1 MAKNTADLTELD
13 KNNEFENFH
22 IDLAWAGQKIYL
34 TLGHR
39 YQNSEIHE
47 L

>member
-1 MAKNTADLTELD
+1 MELD
-13 KNNEFENFH
+13 KNNEFENFPF
-22 IDLAWAGQKIYL
+22 DLAWAGQKIDL

-39 YQNSEIHE
+39 YQNSEISE

>member
-1 MAKNTADLTELD
+1 MTELD
-13 KNNEFENFH
+13 KNNEFENFP
-22 IDLAWAGQKIYL
+22 IDLAWAGQKIGL

-39 YQNSEIHE
+39 YQNSEKYE